1 MWEVVRRTKE
11 SIINKIGCLLW
22 KMLGSERGKEMVEGQ
37 VEGMVGA
44 SQKKRGSEGDFLER
58 EVGRNRKGGKKGG
71 KERGREI
78 GRSEV
83 NRDEEIKREKE
94 KKRKGERERGKLK
107 KGRKRK
113 RGGGR
118 GMY

>member
-44 SQKKRGSEGDFLER
+44 SQKKR
-58 EVGRNRKGGKKGG
+58 K
-71 KERGREI
+71 
-78 GRSEV
+78 
-83 NRDEEIKREKE
+83 
-94 KKRKGERERGKLK
+94 
-107 KGRKRK
+107 
-113 RGGGR
+113 
-118 GMY
+118 